1 MDPKELI
8 GHISGGK
15 VLDAATG
22 SGGFIRFLVENLK
35 AFDEIIGIDN
45 SERGA
50 EAFAEAFQDRP
61 HIRFQQMDVEQMDF
75 PDETFDTVC
84 IANSLHHLP
93 NPKQA
98 LCEMKRVLRP
108 CGTFIVSEM
117 YRDNQTETQ
126 LTHVELHHWW
136 AAVDTAV
143 GIVHNQTYRREE
155 LVELVSG
162 LDLSDLAFFDLSD
175 LESDPKS
182 PEIIR
187 ELNQIID
194 RYQERAD
201 GHPDLQARGE
211 ALHQRVQ
218 QIGFHGA
225 RTLFALG
232 RKNDG

>member
-1 MDPKELI
+1 MDAKELI

-22 SGGFIRFLVENLK
+22 SGGFIRFLVDGLK

-50 EAFAEAFQDRP
+50 AAFAEAFRDRQK
-61 HIRFQQMDVEQMDF
+61 IRFKQMDVAQMGF

-93 NPKQA
+93 NPEQA
-98 LCEMKRVLRP
+98 LYELKRVLRP
-108 CGTFIVSEM
+108 GGHFIISEM
-117 YRDNQTETQ
+117 YRDHQAETQ

-136 AAVDTAV
+136 AAVDTA
-143 GIVHNQTYRREE
+143 GGLLHNQTYRRRE
-155 LVELVSG
+155 LVELVAG
-162 LDLSDLAFFDLSD
+162 LDLSDLAFFDLSEM
-175 LESDPKS
+175 ESDPYS
-182 PEIIR
+182 PKIIH
-187 ELNQIID
+187 ELNQIIE

-211 ALHQRVQ
+211 TLRQRVQ
-218 QIGFHGA
+218 QVGFHS
-225 RTLFALG
+225 TTSLFALG